1 MAHEGT
7 VPGQLT
13 FGARPWKAKLV
24 SSHAAW
30 KVERSGVMR
39 SSRDSRSIRP
49 THSALLGPASSRVPR
64 SRPCRMRRST
74 IAPWPIRPRCRSA
87 FATRVGACRRIANE
101 STMMFALCEI
111 FEIDQSGR
119 IRIDQ
124 VERSLTRN
132 FLISLAP
139 RPGLEPGTCGLTVR
153 RSRCQNK
160 NGSQV
165 LSFFSVGSGS
175 WHLMGVNAR
184 YQIDVLN

>member
-13 FGARPWKAKLV
+13 FGARPRKAKLV

-139 RPGLEPGTCGLTVR
+139 RPGLEPGTCGLTVCR
-153 RSRCQNK
+153 FNP
-160 NGSQV
+160 GI
-165 LSFFSVGSGS
+165 
-175 WHLMGVNAR
+175 NAR
-184 YQIDVLN
+184 YQVLICYSVGSVFWHLMEVTTPGRSDVPS